1 MAAVKTLYISSF
13 NWWFM
18 WYFCSLKSTGC
29 MHFIQEAS
37 FGRQWWQGGS
47 SLLSYN
53 TQAPMDHA
61 INHVPNS
68 IPKAQ
73 SRKKPTYLCAPRAFL
88 KQLCRSCLI
97 IIRSFYFDHRIN
109 LSHTRAAWSA
119 FCTQYSLYQQINKFG
134 KSNHMKTFNME
145 TNRNF
150 RADFLKCCLF

>member
-53 TQAPMDHA
+53 TQAPMVHA

-88 KQLCRSCLI
+88 KQLHVCRSCLI
-97 IIRSFYFDHRIN
+97 IMRVIRSFYFDHRIN
-109 LSHTRAAWSA
+109 LSPLHELHFVICILHFT
-119 FCTQYSLYQQINKFG
+119 NKSTSSVNPITSKLLTWKQTEILGPIF
-134 KSNHMKTFNME
+134 
-145 TNRNF
+145 
-150 RADFLKCCLF
+150 